1 MVALSGGMGVFC
13 KTDYLLF
20 LQLLKTANRLLLMRD
35 PPGVFQL
42 PSVRILVLDY
52 LGHSSY
58 GSSLYLPERKCIW
71 GGKKKKQQS
80 RDASLR
86 VQPACRQS
94 LGSFTAAH
102 HALCSSVVYFLSLVP
117 FSLLCDRVCCA
128 ADVNLAAVV
137 PEGCSHQ

>member
-71 GGKKKKQQS
+71 GEKKK
-80 RDASLR
+80 
-86 VQPACRQS
+86 
-94 LGSFTAAH
+94 T
-102 HALCSSVVYFLSLVP
+102 SSPEMLHSE
-117 FSLLCDRVCCA
+117 FSLHA
-128 ADVNLAAVV
+128 GKALAVSQLPTMPCVV
-137 PEGCSHQ
+137 L